1 MVAGIFEKSKRLRKA
16 LFFIVKRLPIS
27 RAAGGRAK
35 PRYVGRVF
43 IYGRPL
49 IEDRAAVPTLVEPKE
64 PEPSSKLISKPRK
77 TAGRLRG
84 QSFPQAPLRR
94 FSISSF
100 EFFAPVLRPVS
111 APPARGAAAKTSSV
125 ALTPG

>member
-43 IYGRPL
+43 YGRPL

-64 PEPSSKLISKPRK
+64 PESGK

-111 APPARGAAAKTSSV
+111 APPA
-125 ALTPG
+125 

>member
-43 IYGRPL
+43 YYGRPL
-49 IEDRAAVPTLVEPKE
+49 IEGRAAVPTLVEPKE
-64 PEPSSKLISKPRK
+64 PEPGN

>member
-27 RAAGGRAK
+27 GAAVGRAK
-35 PRYVGRVF
+35 PRYVGRVRS
-43 IYGRPL
+43 Y
-49 IEDRAAVPTLVEPKE
+49 EDRAAVPTLRRTCW
-64 PEPSSKLISKPRK
+64 SRTWLKPRNRNSEK

-100 EFFAPVLRPVS
+100 EFFAPVLR
-111 APPARGAAAKTSSV
+111 
-125 ALTPG
+125 

>member
-64 PEPSSKLISKPRK
+64 PEPSSKPGK